1 MEQTQ
6 EDIQNLGS
14 VTISNQDGQ
23 FNSSVISLF
32 TNMNISSAFLS
43 DLLCGQENIHTQRET
58 DICGGASVH
67 MCVHV
72 SACVRVHVSVSA
84 SVCTQSFFIN
94 AGWHTPGLGFPISKT
109 ASSNRGHELSSS
121 KSHMLP
127 ENLHIN

>member
-43 DLLCGQENIHTQRET
+43 DLLCG
-58 DICGGASVH
+58 
-67 MCVHV
+67 
-72 SACVRVHVSVSA
+72 
-84 SVCTQSFFIN
+84 
-94 AGWHTPGLGFPISKT
+94 
-109 ASSNRGHELSSS
+109 
-121 KSHMLP
+121 
-127 ENLHIN
+127 